1 MEFIREDCIYARQS
15 VDRKDSI
22 SIESQIDFCKYEL
35 KGGSCRVFKDKGYSG
50 KNTDRPEFQKL
61 LGEIRK
67 GKVRRVIVYKLD
79 RISRSILD
87 FANMMELFQEYDVE
101 FVSSTE
107 KFDTSTPMGR
117 AMLNICIVFA
127 QLERETIQKRVTDA
141 YYSRCLKGFHM
152 SGQAPYGYQLEPTV
166 VEGIRTKKMVADP
179 VAADHVR
186 LMFEMYAEPETSFGD
201 ITRYFEEQG
210 IKIYEKSMVRSFL
223 SQLLRNPVYAQADLE
238 LYEFFKSQGAAI
250 VNDASDF
257 AGTNGCYLYQGRDVK
272 EDKDRCL
279 KDQILVIAP
288 HEALI
293 PSDTWLKCRKKLMAN
308 TTFQQGRKPKNTWLA
323 GKIKC
328 GHCGYA
334 LKATHVPNSTGY
346 DNVYNGETACFMPYH
361 SVCKVNQS
369 LGYTRAIHDDASQ
382 NKKWVGQQGCLADAG
397 IDLHGNDGQGYI
409 HCDDSGDRGNPKAKG
424 NGDIHEH
431 QENKYGKKHYG
442 TIHLRYPPFA
452 AAFPRSIG

>member
-35 KGGSCRVFKDKGYSG
+35 KGGSCRIFKDKGYSG

-346 DNVYNGETACFMPYH
+346 FRCTKRTEKKAVRAAGKSAKKNLSNSFSRPCRRSSKIFRYFTA
-361 SVCKVNQS
+361 K
-369 LGYTRAIHDDASQ
+369 R
-382 NKKWVGQQGCLADAG
+382 K
-397 IDLHGNDGQGYI
+397 
-409 HCDDSGDRGNPKAKG
+409 
-424 NGDIHEH
+424 
-431 QENKYGKKHYG
+431 
-442 TIHLRYPPFA
+442 
-452 AAFPRSIG
+452 RSIRS

>member
-35 KGGSCRVFKDKGYSG
+35 KGGNCRVFKDKGYSG

-127 QLERETIQKRVTDA
+127 KRVTDA

-186 LMFEMYAEPETSFGD
+186 LMFEMYAEP
-201 ITRYFEEQG
+201 
-210 IKIYEKSMVRSFL
+210 
-223 SQLLRNPVYAQADLE
+223 LRNRVSR
-238 LYEFFKSQGAAI
+238 FTKSQWFGVSFPSFYGILFTRRPTWNCMSFSKARARRLSMTLPILPEQTAAI
-250 VNDASDF
+250 S
-257 AGTNGCYLYQGRDVK
+257 
-272 EDKDRCL
+272 
-279 KDQILVIAP
+279 
-288 HEALI
+288 
-293 PSDTWLKCRKKLMAN
+293 
-308 TTFQQGRKPKNTWLA
+308 
-323 GKIKC
+323 IK
-328 GHCGYA
+328 GG
-334 LKATHVPNSTGY
+334 
-346 DNVYNGETACFMPYH
+346 M
-361 SVCKVNQS
+361 
-369 LGYTRAIHDDASQ
+369 
-382 NKKWVGQQGCLADAG
+382 
-397 IDLHGNDGQGYI
+397 
-409 HCDDSGDRGNPKAKG
+409 
-424 NGDIHEH
+424 
-431 QENKYGKKHYG
+431 
-442 TIHLRYPPFA
+442 
-452 AAFPRSIG
+452 